1 MAEENYYPLEK
12 VVAIVAECRRLMLS
26 VRAGFYDTPATE
38 LVRIFNGCGPDSWTD
53 SMRFAA
59 TWLYRNFQSAIGIHD
74 YEFQHADGKLETL
87 KIVND
92 NFLKNCKLEL
102 DDKYPLVATWRVW
115 RYPLRAAAWSKIQ
128 FAYFA
133 LCNGSEEA
141 WESAHERFQ
150 EAK

>member
-1 MAEENYYPLEK
+1 MEEENYYPLEK

-59 TWLYRNFQSAIGIHD
+59 TWLYRNFQSAIGVHD
-74 YEFQHADGKLETL
+74 YEFQHSDGKLETL
-87 KIVND
+87 QIVND

-102 DDKYPLVATWRVW
+102 EDRYPLRKFWL
-115 RYPLRAAAWSKIQ
+115 YPLRAAAWSKIQ

-141 WESAHERFQ
+141 WQSAHTRLASQ
-150 EAK
+150 